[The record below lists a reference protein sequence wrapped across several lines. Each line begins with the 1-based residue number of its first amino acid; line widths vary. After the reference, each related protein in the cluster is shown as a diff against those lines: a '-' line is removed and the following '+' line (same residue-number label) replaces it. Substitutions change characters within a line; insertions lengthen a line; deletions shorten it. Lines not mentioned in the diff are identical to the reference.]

1 MSPYQSQV
9 CLCVPYRYVIY
20 YTKSVRVTDVL
31 VLLFIPSF
39 SLLLSID
46 RRGSVVDAYD
56 TVELAL
62 KYSKNDHHAQ
72 VVGIDLSGDP
82 KVSFCTE

>member
-1 MSPYQSQV
+1 MYW
-9 CLCVPYRYVIY
+9 I
-20 YTKSVRVTDVL
+20 D
-31 VLLFIPSF
+31 LLSY

-46 RRGSVVDAYD
+46 RSQSVAEAYD

-62 KYSKNDHHAQ
+62 KYSNESNDHHAR

-82 KVSFCTE
+82 NVSYVHHNQMCGSNTFTQEWYEP